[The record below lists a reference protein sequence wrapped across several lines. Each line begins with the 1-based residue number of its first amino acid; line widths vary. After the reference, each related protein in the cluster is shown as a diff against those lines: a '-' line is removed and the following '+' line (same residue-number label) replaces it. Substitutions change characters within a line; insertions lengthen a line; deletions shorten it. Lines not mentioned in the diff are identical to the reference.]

1 MATDFDLIVIGEGV
15 TGLTAAGAAA
25 RAGRR
30 VATYEATLFGGLV
43 INVNELHGD
52 VPEGATSGTD
62 YAAGLMTQNSE
73 LGVESRNEEV
83 TGLEAAGG
91 VINVLTAGGR
101 ATAQRVIVAS
111 GARLKPLGVPGE
123 AEFEHRGVSHCADCD
138 GPLYADAEVVVV
150 GGGDSAVQEA
160 LVLAQFARTVHLV
173 HRGGALT
180 ARTDF
185 IAQVQAS
192 GRILVH
198 WHTVVEKIEGGE
210 GVEKVVVRDTQAGT
224 TRELA
229 ATGFFA
235 YVGLAP
241 NSGFLPAAV
250 KRDNRGGIVTDAA
263 LATTLPG
270 IFAAGAVRAGYDGRL
285 VTAVAEGEAAAR
297 AACAGLAD

>member
-52 VPEGATSGTD
+52 VPDGAASGTD

-73 LGVESRNEEV
+73 LGVDSRNEEV

-91 VINVLTAGGR
+91 VITVLTAGGR

-138 GPLYADAEVVVV
+138 GPLYAEAEVVVV

-173 HRGGALT
+173 HRGGSLT
-180 ARTDF
+180 ARPEF
-185 IAQVQAS
+185 IAQVQAN

-198 WHTVVEKIEGGE
+198 WHTVVERIEGGE
-210 GVEKVVVRDTQAGT
+210 GVEKVVVRDTKAGT
-224 TRELA
+224 VRELA

-250 KRDNRGGIVTDAA
+250 KRDERGRVVTDAA

-270 IFAAGAVRAGYDGRL
+270 VFAAGAVRAGYDGRL

-297 AACAGLAD
+297 AACAGLAG